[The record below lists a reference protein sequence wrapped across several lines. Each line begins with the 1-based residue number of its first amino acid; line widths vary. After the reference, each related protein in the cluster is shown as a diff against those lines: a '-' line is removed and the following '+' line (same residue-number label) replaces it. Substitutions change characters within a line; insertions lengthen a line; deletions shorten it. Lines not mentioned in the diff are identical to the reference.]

1 MSQLTRG
8 RRAQVAFYVS
18 LSALGGLLAVPAV
31 TGYMAYLPIP
41 VGTAVLA
48 WRLWSPPLRR
58 RFLALAS
65 GALIAGLLLHLLP
78 HTRDG
83 GLDGVGLPLCLVATV
98 MVLGGA
104 WRMIKAE
111 TALAKANGENRGQS
125 ALS

>member
-1 MSQLTRG
+1 MSQLTREQ
-8 RRAQVAFYVS
+8 RAQVAFYVS

-31 TGYMAYLPIP
+31 IGYMAYLPIS

-48 WRLWSPPLRR
+48 WRLWSPPLRL
-58 RFLALAS
+58 RFLVLAG
-65 GALIAGLLLHLLP
+65 GALVAGLLLHLLP

-98 MVLGGA
+98 VVLGGA

-111 TALAKANGENRGQS
+111 AALAKANGGPGHGGES
-125 ALS
+125 